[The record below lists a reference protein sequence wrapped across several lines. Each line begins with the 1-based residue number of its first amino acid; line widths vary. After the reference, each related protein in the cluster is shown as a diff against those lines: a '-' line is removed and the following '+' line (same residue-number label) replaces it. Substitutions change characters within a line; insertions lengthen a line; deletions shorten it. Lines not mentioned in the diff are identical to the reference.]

1 MTVKESYIIRGF
13 TLIEL
18 LVVISIIALL
28 ISILLPALSKAR
40 TTATNTKCL
49 SNVRQVAMAMTLYE
63 GDNQRYPTH
72 FHELS
77 PGNAWWN
84 DQVSDTFGR
93 DVRALYQPYMNL
105 NYYWCPFLTFWDRS
119 IERIPLGTRRLYL
132 DYGVNAG
139 YMQNLVNGQ
148 YEDRWTRS
156 SDRWEY
162 DGHRMEV
169 LAGDR
174 LTASSAI
181 DYHVNH
187 AINYSGFIG
196 YERLDPNLYSWLGVT
211 YQGTFD
217 HDPRLELTANY
228 AMRDGSATT
237 MYGRDEKMLDASTD
251 QAVTRHMMPVA
262 Q

>member
-1 MTVKESYIIRGF
+1 MKQSKAF

-28 ISILLPALSKAR
+28 ISILLPALSNAR
-40 TTATNTKCL
+40 TAAKNTQCL

-72 FHELS
+72 YHELNPS
-77 PGNAWWN
+77 NFWWN
-84 DQVSDTFGR
+84 DQVADTNDH
-93 DVRALYQPYMNL
+93 DVRPLYVPYMNL
-105 NYYWCPFLTFWDRS
+105 DYYWCPFLTFWDRS
-119 IERIPLGTRRLYL
+119 IERIPLGTKRIYL

-139 YMQNLVNGQ
+139 YMRNRVNGQ
-148 YEDRWTRS
+148 YDDLWTRS
-156 SDRWEY
+156 TDKWEY

-174 LTASSAI
+174 LTVSSTI
-181 DYHVNH
+181 NYRVNH
-187 AINYSGFIG
+187 AVNYSGFVG
-196 YERLDPNLYSWLGVT
+196 YERVDPNLSSWLGVT

-217 HDPRLELTANY
+217 HDPRLKLTANY

-237 MYGRDEKMLDASTD
+237 MYGRDDKMLDVSADQTAAS
-251 QAVTRHMMPVA
+251 RHLMPVA